1 MKLRMKREAL
11 QKLNRKANE
20 NRPGFDTENVN

>member
-11 QKLNRKANE
+11 QKIDRKANE
-20 NRPGFDTENVN
+20 SRTGSDAENVN